1 MAGGER
7 NLGRLTP
14 MVLTGALAILIG
26 ALLWGLTDISAGSAI
41 VLVILILAIGLAG
54 VWMLDKRRQAVS

>member
-14 MVLTGALAILIG
+14 MVLTGALAVLIG
-26 ALLWGLTDISAGSAI
+26 AIVWGLTVISGGTVI

-54 VWMLDKRRQAVS
+54 VWMLDRRRQVA

>member
-14 MVLTGALAILIG
+14 MVLTGALAVLIG
-26 ALLWGLTDISAGSAI
+26 ALLWGLTDIRGGATIA
-41 VLVILILAIGLAG
+41 LVVLILAIGLVG
-54 VWMLDKRRQAVS
+54 VWMLDRRRVA